1 MPARRTLLQM
11 FAGAALLAAT
21 SARAFAKASVIARL
35 IDQASQG
42 DLSQRIE
49 FISHGLLGA
58 RYQAD
63 TLIGGPRKQE
73 VLVMRDDAFDCV
85 TFCET
90 VLAAAMAK
98 NLSEFEP
105 VLRHIRYEHGEVR
118 WNERNHYFAEWS
130 RRIVEKHMCR
140 PVAMEPSV
148 SIEKT
153 VDGVLGPRK
162 VAITGIAPSTLIAGR
177 DLLHNGDV
185 IGFVSKQ
192 SSLDFFHV
200 GFITFGKKGSLL
212 LRHASQNHGR
222 VLDEDLKEFLA
233 DNGVKYVTLLRAQD
247 TAMASN

>member
-58 RYQAD
+58 RYRAD

-130 RRIVEKHMCR
+130 RRIVEKHICR

-247 TAMASN
+247 TAMARN